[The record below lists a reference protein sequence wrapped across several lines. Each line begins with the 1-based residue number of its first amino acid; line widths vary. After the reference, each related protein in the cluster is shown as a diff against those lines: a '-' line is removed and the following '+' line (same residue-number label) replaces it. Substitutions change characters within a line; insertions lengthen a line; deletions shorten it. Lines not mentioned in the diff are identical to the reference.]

1 MKELNIEIFR
11 FGKKK
16 FQKRYGKKTSAVTEP
31 CYQPRKRC
39 EIHIR
44 RDLSPKTYKFT
55 RNHEIGHV
63 LADNL
68 RLKKNLSKETKERLK
83 EFSKEFSPS
92 FAKGL
97 RRKHELVDEAL
108 ANIYS
113 ARLRSK
119 KERLV
124 IKKRFPKVY
133 KLLDSKLK
141 KIKLKVENINV

>member
-1 MKELNIEIFR
+1 MKKLHIEIFR

-16 FQKRYGKKTSAVTEP
+16 FQKRYGKKTMAVTEP

-44 RDLSPKTYKFT
+44 RDLSPKSYKFT
-55 RNHEIGHV
+55 RDHEIGHI
-63 LADNL
+63 LSDKL

-83 EFSKEFSPS
+83 EISKEFSPS

-97 RRKHELVDEAL
+97 RRKRELVDEAL
-108 ANIYS
+108 ANIYA

-119 KERLV
+119 KERLI
-124 IKKRFPKVY
+124 IKKRFPKVS

-141 KIKLKVENINV
+141 RIKLKVENINV